1 MWLPAYGGVWRI
13 DQTDFTPKTLIRVP
27 IGDLPGHIAY
37 GSRSVWVVTASGQIA
52 RIRAATNAVDPDA
65 VQFPTSRPARDIAFA
80 QGALWVSSNTQPSAN
95 LSEVSPA
102 TDHIIATKSLP
113 GTVNWLAGNRTTLL
127 ADYTDQQT
135 RHYVLA
141 AILPDGTIRRTI
153 RSTTPI
159 VAATITG
166 DTVWALIWDG
176 R

>member
-13 DQTDFTPKTLIRVP
+13 DQTDFTAKTLIRVP

-80 QGALWVSSNTQPSAN
+80 QGALWVSSNTQPSNN

-141 AILPDGTIRRTI
+141 AILPDG
-153 RSTTPI
+153 
-159 VAATITG
+159 
-166 DTVWALIWDG
+166 
-176 R
+176 